1 MLSLNVCGE
10 YTCGCDV
17 MSLPRGTDLM
27 EDTLSGP
34 QVTLY
39 GVQYGHSCVDGDNTA
54 PHLGQIHP

>member
-17 MSLPRGTDLM
+17 TSVVGTDLM

-54 PHLGQIHP
+54 PHLGQIQP